1 MITVYLFLDPS
12 APFCEPGAPVLD
24 PRAPFCEPGAP
35 FLDPGGP
42 KTRKGNWKEKEK
54 GKGKGNKS
62 NLSWTHSR
70 LSQTELNCPLDLG
83 VFCTCC
89 LDHFKEKGREE
100 KRKEQEK
107 EEEGGQG
114 EEEEE
119 KEEEEKRKNVINFIG
134 RKANQKTS

>member
-1 MITVYLFLDPS
+1 M
-12 APFCEPGAPVLD
+12 FCI
-24 PRAPFCEPGAP
+24 
-35 FLDPGGP
+35 
-42 KTRKGNWKEKEK
+42 
-54 GKGKGNKS
+54 
-62 NLSWTHSR
+62 
-70 LSQTELNCPLDLG
+70 
-83 VFCTCC
+83 CC

-119 KEEEEKRKNVINFIG
+119 KEEEEKRTNVINFIG